1 MTFCNFEMTRIG
13 SFEREKER
21 VRARVC
27 MCPYLTKT
35 NTNLVK
41 DDVSTQKILN
51 YEAIIHTKEKKI
63 SQIRETFKFLDSRE
77 ISTKRITRE
86 YRTRPKPNRKFQIQ
100 KFVLL
105 IPT

>member
-1 MTFCNFEMTRIG
+1 MTRIG

-63 SQIRETFKFLDSRE
+63 SQIRDIFLDSTPRDINKE
-77 ISTKRITRE
+77 
-86 YRTRPKPNRKFQIQ
+86 NRNIIRSK
-100 KFVLL
+100 K
-105 IPT
+105 

>member
-1 MTFCNFEMTRIG
+1 MTRIG

-51 YEAIIHTKEKKI
+51 YEAIIHTKEKK
-63 SQIRETFKFLDSRE
+63 SAKSETFFWTAPLE
-77 ISTKRITRE
+77 ISTKRTVTSIE
-86 YRTRPKPNRKFQIQ
+86 AKNNKP
-100 KFVLL
+100 
-105 IPT
+105 

>member
-1 MTFCNFEMTRIG
+1 MTRIG

-51 YEAIIHTKEKKI
+51 YEAIIHTKEKK
-63 SQIRETFKFLDSRE
+63 SAKSERHLNFWTVEKYQQRE
-77 ISTKRITRE
+77 
-86 YRTRPKPNRKFQIQ
+86 
-100 KFVLL
+100 
-105 IPT
+105 